1 MLLCESQ
8 TSHNPEVIM
17 LVPSF
22 LFKSISEIRHV
33 CLRLCF
39 FPPLY
44 RLKEEYRALEEQN
57 VILNNSLEAQ
67 MLQGD
72 SESASLELNE
82 CRMQRDEIFRNVSC
96 NFFIFYFIFHV
107 GCCVQHSDFARSQEL

>member
-1 MLLCESQ
+1 
-8 TSHNPEVIM
+8 M

-22 LFKSISEIRHV
+22 LFKSKSEIRHV
-33 CLRLCF
+33 YLRGGF
-39 FPPLY
+39 FFSFSFSFS

-57 VILNNSLEAQ
+57 AILNHSLEAQ

-82 CRMQRDEIFRNVSC
+82 CRMQRDQIFRNVSC
-96 NFFIFYFIFHV
+96 NLFIFYFIFHV
-107 GCCVQHSDFARSQEL
+107 ESFVQCNDCARSQEL

>member
-8 TSHNPEVIM
+8 TSHNPEVIV

-22 LFKSISEIRHV
+22 LLKSMSEVRLV
-33 CLRLCF
+33 YLRF
-39 FPPLY
+39 FFFF

-57 VILNNSLEAQ
+57 AILNHSLEAQ

-82 CRMQRDEIFRNVSC
+82 CRMQRDQIFRNVSC
-96 NFFIFYFIFHV
+96 NLFIFYFIFHV
-107 GCCVQHSDFARSQEL
+107 ANCVQCSHFAGSLEL